1 MVEEKGMDS
10 KQWVWLYQQIKG
22 FVRDHEGHVP
32 DDQAVSEWF
41 KLHDFII
48 AMVARSEKKRPGTD
62 GQLSAL
68 FDIMANVMQSLELE
82 KKPL

>member
-10 KQWVWLYQQIKG
+10 KQWAWLYQQIKS

-48 AMVARSEKKRPGTD
+48 DMVARSEKKRPGTD
-62 GQLSAL
+62 EQLSAV
-68 FDIMANVMQSLELE
+68 FNSIINAMQSLELE